1 MKLAFADTYRYVSDP
16 RTMTVSPQ
24 QLLDPDYLRQR
35 AALIDPKRAQDFGHG
50 VPPVSGTVYLSA
62 ADADGMMVSYIQSN
76 YMGFGS
82 GVVVSGTGI
91 SLQNRGSG
99 FLLDASHANRVGP
112 GKRPLQTIIPGFV
125 TRDQKA
131 LMSFGVMGADMQ
143 PQGHAQMVIRL
154 ADYGQ
159 NPQASLDAPRW
170 KVYPGKQI
178 ALEHAVPTHIA
189 AELARRGHEVR
200 HTERFNME
208 YGAGQLIYCTDAG
221 YVSGSDPRR
230 DGQAVGF

>member
-1 MKLAFADTYRYVSDP
+1 
-16 RTMTVSPQ
+16 
-24 QLLDPDYLRQR
+24 
-35 AALIDPKRAQDFGHG
+35 
-50 VPPVSGTVYLSA
+50 
-62 ADADGMMVSYIQSN
+62 MMVSYIQSN

-99 FLLDASHANRVGP
+99 FTLEAGHSNRVGP

-154 ADYGQ
+154 ADYAQ
-159 NPQASLDAPRW
+159 NPQASLDAPR
-170 KVYPGKQI
+170 
-178 ALEHAVPTHIA
+178 
-189 AELARRGHEVR
+189 
-200 HTERFNME
+200 
-208 YGAGQLIYCTDAG
+208 
-221 YVSGSDPRR
+221 
-230 DGQAVGF
+230 